1 MPDVNLLTYATLVPS
16 LALVVA
22 GAWMIRQRVA
32 DRALAADV
40 ATLFSARMGVCI
52 EPRDSATILALT
64 E

>member
-1 MPDVNLLTYATLVPS
+1 MPDIAVLTYATLVPS
-16 LALVVA
+16 LTFAVA

-40 ATLFSARMGVCI
+40 ATLFSARMGGRI
-52 EPRDSATILALT
+52 EPSDPIAIPAVA

>member
-40 ATLFSARMGVCI
+40 ATLFSARMGVRI
-52 EPRDSATILALT
+52 EPRDSAAILALT

>member
-1 MPDVNLLTYATLVPS
+1 MPDIAVLTYATLVPS
-16 LALVVA
+16 LALAVT

-40 ATLFSARMGVCI
+40 ATLFSARMSAPI
-52 EPRDSATILALT
+52 EPSDPGVILAFN